1 MITKQLK
8 AEVSELSGL
17 SPKVR
22 RIFELKAVGK
32 TETEIAQLIYRSIK
46 TVNTQAGT
54 ILDKLDCKNI
64 QEAIAKASAEGWLTF
79 KYISKNLIILMF
91 LGGFTGQILFSNTD
105 IRRTR
110 LTRSYRVVNRHIQED
125 QV

>member
-22 RIFELKAVGK
+22 RIFELKAIGK

-79 KYISKNLIILMF
+79 KYISKNFIILVL
-91 LGGFTGQILFSNTD
+91 LGGFTGQLLFSDND

-110 LTRSYRVVNRHIQED
+110 LTRSFRIAGRRITED

>member
-1 MITKQLK
+1 MINKQLK
-8 AEVSELSGL
+8 AEMSPDSGL

-54 ILDKLDCKNI
+54 ILAELDCKNI

-79 KYISKNLIILMF
+79 KYISKNFIILVF
-91 LGGFTGQILFSNTD
+91 VAGLTGQLFFSD
-105 IRRTR
+105 IDMRRTR
-110 LTRSYRVVNRHIQED
+110 LTRSCRGMTRRRTED
-125 QV
+125 PI